1 MDEATR
7 AIWQSLFWIRL
18 ATLLAVTAEYRCVVT
33 PTLTCDTAGT
43 MRASILALVLVGTMS
58 AGLSVVACSSA
69 RAVGA
74 GDGSDGGSSGTT
86 SGGTSGT
93 SGGTSG
99 TSGGSGGSGGTSGG
113 TGGTS
118 GGLDGGA
125 DGAGADGGDGGPV
138 GTPAVQ
144 LIGRFDT
151 SDPAGPRFAWPG
163 TRIIANFDG
172 TAVSVKLTQ
181 TPGFEA
187 ALPTYFDVVVDG
199 VLGTPFTVSGTQT
212 VVLASGKTAGPH
224 TVEIMKRTE
233 ANFGTVRFEG
243 FTFTGGAGLLAPP
256 APLAR
261 KIEFLGDSTIDG
273 YGIEGNFSTTCAG
286 GAPPQFDE
294 ARKSVSW
301 LSAAGLGAELH
312 LLGYSGKGL
321 ARNEGGSTVD
331 TFPVI
336 YTRTLPDV
344 AGSTWPFSSWVPDA
358 VVIAMGGA
366 DYSGDPNGTF
376 PATFRAT
383 YQTLLADIRTR
394 YGASTYVFLTV
405 WSQYKAYDGVR
416 QEITAAIDQAI
427 GSRPA
432 GEKNYKLVLPE
443 ADFASD
449 ETGCQLHGN
458 ETHHAAMAVKVIKGI
473 KDVTLWP

>member
-1 MDEATR
+1 MRSPALGLVFI
-7 AIWQSLFWIRL
+7 AVVSSAL
-18 ATLLAVTAEYRCVVT
+18 AT
-33 PTLTCDTAGT
+33 
-43 MRASILALVLVGTMS
+43 
-58 AGLSVVACSSA
+58 VACSST
-69 RAVGA
+69 GA
-74 GDGSDGGSSGTT
+74 NGAPDGSDGGT
-86 SGGTSGT
+86 SGATSGGTSGATSGGTSGATSGGTSGTSGT

-99 TSGGSGGSGGTSGG
+99 GV
-113 TGGTS
+113 
-118 GGLDGGA
+118 DGGP
-125 DGAGADGGDGGPV
+125 GSDGGDGGPV

-187 ALPTYFDVVVDG
+187 ALPTYFDVVFDG
-199 VLGTPFTVSGTQT
+199 VVGTPFTVSGTQT
-212 VVLASGKTAGPH
+212 VVLASGKPAGPH

-243 FTFTGGAGLLAPP
+243 FTFSGGSGLLAPP
-256 APLAR
+256 APLAH

-273 YGIEGNFSTTCAG
+273 YGIEGTYGDPATCGAA
-286 GAPPQFDE
+286 GAPPQYDE

-301 LSAAGLGAELH
+301 LTAAGLGSELH

-321 ARNEGGSTVD
+321 ARNEGGSTTE

-344 AGSTWPFSSWVPDA
+344 AGSTWTFASWVPDA
-358 VVIAMGGA
+358 VVIALGGA
-366 DYSGDPNGTF
+366 DYSGDPSGTF

-383 YQTLLADIRTR
+383 YQTLLGDIRTR
-394 YGASTYVFLTV
+394 YGASTYVFLMV
-405 WSQYKAYDGVR
+405 WSQYKVYDGVR

-427 GSRPA
+427 ASRPA

-443 ADFASD
+443 ANIATD
-449 ETGCQLHGN
+449 ETGCQLHAN
-458 ETHHAAMAVKVIKGI
+458 ASHHAAMAALVTKGI
-473 KDVTLWP
+473 KDITLWP

>member
-1 MDEATR
+1 
-7 AIWQSLFWIRL
+7 
-18 ATLLAVTAEYRCVVT
+18 
-33 PTLTCDTAGT
+33 
-43 MRASILALVLVGTMS
+43 MS
-58 AGLSVVACSSA
+58 AGVSVVACGSN
-69 RAVGA
+69 GA
-74 GDGSDGGSSGTT
+74 GGATDVLDGGTSGTT

-93 SGGTSG
+93 SGGSTSGGSTSG
-99 TSGGSGGSGGTSGG
+99 TSGS
-113 TGGTS
+113 
-118 GGLDGGA
+118 LDGGT
-125 DGAGADGGDGGPV
+125 DGGGTDGGDGGQV

-172 TAVSVKLTQ
+172 TGASVKLTQ

-187 ALPTYFDVVVDG
+187 AFPTYFDVVVDG

-212 VVLASGKTAGPH
+212 VVLATGKPAGPH

-261 KIEFLGDSTIDG
+261 KIELLGDSTIDG

-286 GAPPQFDE
+286 GAPPQYDE

-312 LLGYSGKGL
+312 LIGYSGKGL
-321 ARNEGGSTVD
+321 ARNEGGSTAD

-344 AGSTWPFSSWVPDA
+344 ASSTWTFSTWVPDA
-358 VVIAMGGA
+358 VVIALGGA

-376 PATFRAT
+376 PATFNAT
-383 YQTLLADIRTR
+383 YLALLSDIRTR

-405 WSQYKAYDGVR
+405 WSQYKAYDMVR
-416 QEITAAIDQAI
+416 QAITTAIDGAI
-427 GSRPA
+427 GGRPA
-432 GEKNYKLVLPE
+432 GEKNFKLVLPE
-443 ADFASD
+443 ADFAAD
-449 ETGCQLHGN
+449 ETGCQFHGN
-458 ETHHAAMAVKVIKGI
+458 EAHHAAMAALVIKGI
-473 KDVTLWP
+473 KDATGWP

>member
-1 MDEATR
+1 M
-7 AIWQSLFWIRL
+7 
-18 ATLLAVTAEYRCVVT
+18 
-33 PTLTCDTAGT
+33 
-43 MRASILALVLVGTMS
+43 
-58 AGLSVVACSSA
+58 ACSSTGS
-69 RAVGA
+69 VG
-74 GDGSDGGSSGTT
+74 GVDGSDGGTSGAT
-86 SGGTSGT
+86 SGGTSGAT
-93 SGGTSG
+93 SGATSGGSSGASGGTSG
-99 TSGGSGGSGGTSGG
+99 A
-113 TGGTS
+113 S
-118 GGLDGGA
+118 GGLDGGI
-125 DGAGADGGDGGPV
+125 DGAGTDGGDAGQV

-172 TAVSVKLTQ
+172 TAASVKLTQ

-187 ALPTYFDVVVDG
+187 AFPTYFDVVVDG

-212 VVLASGKTAGPH
+212 VVLASGKPAGPH

-243 FTFTGGAGLLAPP
+243 FTFSGGAGLLAPP

-261 KIEFLGDSTIDG
+261 KIELLGDSTIDG

-286 GAPPQFDE
+286 GAPPQYDE

-301 LSAAGLGAELH
+301 LTAAGLGAELH

-321 ARNEGGSTVD
+321 ARNEGGGAAD

-344 AGSTWPFSSWVPDA
+344 PSSTWTFSSWVPDA
-358 VVIAMGGA
+358 VVIALGGA
-366 DYSGDPNGTF
+366 DYSGDPPNGDGTF
-376 PATFRAT
+376 PATFNAT
-383 YQTLLADIRTR
+383 YLTLLSDIRTR

-416 QEITAAIDQAI
+416 QAIGAAIDAAI
-427 GSRPA
+427 AGRPA
-432 GEKNYKLVLPE
+432 GEKNYRLDLPE
-443 ADFASD
+443 ANFATD
-449 ETGCQLHGN
+449 ETGCQLHAN
-458 ETHHAAMAVKVIKGI
+458 EAHHAAMATLVIKGI
-473 KDVTLWP
+473 KDVTKWP